1 MANAGEWG
9 AVILTGGTAHRL
21 GGADKATLVV
31 AGRSLL
37 ERALAAVVGAVEV
50 VVVGPATEVS
60 GGPVR
65 FVREEPAYGGPAAGL
80 STGVQ
85 ALTADLAVVLAVDLP
100 FVTAAT
106 VGRLLDAAPA
116 HDGAVLV
123 DAGGRRQLALVVRRS
138 ALLDRLP
145 DPVTGLPLWRL
156 MDGLDLV
163 EVAAIGA
170 EAHDVDTWT
179 DLEGCDTEASRR
191 NLGS

>member
-1 MANAGEWG
+1 MASAGEWG
-9 AVILTGGTAHRL
+9 AVILTGGTARRL
-21 GGADKATLVV
+21 GGADKAGLVV
-31 AGRSLL
+31 AGQSLI
-37 ERALAAVVGAVEV
+37 ERALAAVEGAVEV
-50 VVVGPATEVS
+50 IVVGPVTEVTAA
-60 GGPVR
+60 VR
-65 FVREEPAYGGPAAGL
+65 FLREDPAYGGPAAGL

-85 ALTADLAVVLAVDLP
+85 SLTADLAVVLAVDLP

-106 VGRLLDAAPA
+106 VGRLLDAAPG

-156 MDGLDLV
+156 LDGLDLS
-163 EVAAIGA
+163 EVSAIGA
-170 EAHDVDTWT
+170 EAHDVDTWS
-179 DLEGCDTEASRR
+179 DLEGCDTEADRR